1 MNLSGNRFEYGGHPS
16 SRYGDLIIAEMETE
30 AIRAMAADVSYATI
44 RDADG
49 RRRHMG
55 GLSVADEPLTFDLE
69 FIREEPLSRR
79 EARDI
84 ARWLFHQSD
93 YQKLY
98 VARDADDSMERIDG
112 KIKRTYLEC
121 VFSNPQRIEY
131 ADGLHGWRCTC
142 ECATPMAVQEE
153 ITKEFTDFKDDKQ
166 TNLQNEPIEPI
177 TLQIDTDAPAYVYP
191 TITIKIKEVA
201 AMGTS
206 KQSAYCLG
214 DINRDGSVDIWDAL
228 MALQASTKKIILD
241 EEQLALA
248 TIYKKDEVTAAD
260 ALLLMQYVTGKVK
273 PTVTVN
279 GQTVTLGQT
288 KPFYRSYGKDVYLE
302 NTTTGEVTKISNVFS
317 EDSLTIDCKA
327 GTILNE
333 HNNQIMN
340 YYGKVADQA
349 FPRLIPGE
357 NKFDIYIVDNNQSP
371 LVKQRPFQSVSF
383 SWNNERWI
391 L

>member
-16 SRYGDLIIAEMETE
+16 SRYGDLIIAEVETE

-55 GLSVADEPLTFDLE
+55 GLSVSDEPLAFDLE

-153 ITKEFTDFKDDKQ
+153 ITKEFTDFKDDKL
-166 TNLQNEPIEPI
+166 NALQEEPIA
-177 TLQIDTDAPAYVYP
+177 LYIDTDAPAYVYP
-191 TITIKIKEVA
+191 TITIKIKSVEG
-201 AMGTS
+201 MGELVKS
-206 KQSAYCLG
+206 SYYMG
-214 DINRDGSVDIWDAL
+214 DINRDGSVDIWDAM

-241 EEQLALA
+241 EEQMALA
-248 TIYKKDEVTAAD
+248 DIDMDGEVTAND
-260 ALLLMQYVTGKVK
+260 ALRLMQYATGKIKGSVW
-273 PTVTVN
+273 
-279 GQTVTLGQT
+279 QT

-349 FPRLIPGE
+349 FPRLIPEE
-357 NKFDIYIVDNNQSP
+357 NLFDVYILSGGTDNP
-371 LVKQRPFQSVSF
+371 VKLRPFQSVSF